1 MFPKDLFRGFAPF
14 LFLALAG
21 CQSMAPQES
30 TPTKS
35 TAADAHTSS
44 SLDHTYWRVKNLIG
58 RDVSGELNASVA
70 FRDNRLS
77 GRAGCNFFFAEYT
90 ETEDRLNVEGITT
103 SKKICFAAVM
113 QQEQLFLRTLSSAS
127 RFEKSDNGD
136 LLIYSRRSSEPVIL
150 NPISSKEMPALVV
163 R

>member
-1 MFPKDLFRGFAPF
+1 MFSKDLLQRFAPF

-21 CQSMAPQES
+21 CQSMAPQDN

-35 TAADAHTSS
+35 IAADSHAAS
-44 SLDHTYWRVKNLIG
+44 SLDHTYWRVKTLVG

-90 ETEDRLNVEGITT
+90 EAENRLNVEGITT

-113 QQEQLFLRTLSSAS
+113 QQEQLFLKTLASAS
-127 RFEKSDNGD
+127 RFEKDNNGD
-136 LLIYSRRSSEPVIL
+136 LFIYSRRSDEPVIL
-150 NPISSKEMPALVV
+150 RPISSQEMPALVV